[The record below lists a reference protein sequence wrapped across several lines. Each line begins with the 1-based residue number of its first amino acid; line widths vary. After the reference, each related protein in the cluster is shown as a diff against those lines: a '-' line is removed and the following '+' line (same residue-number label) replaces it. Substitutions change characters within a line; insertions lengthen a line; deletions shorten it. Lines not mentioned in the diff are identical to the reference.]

1 MAEDP
6 DRGQPASDAPNGS
19 AGAADAEQPA
29 EQPTEPRL
37 LLNSHYIKDLSF
49 ENPRAPLIFSEMQ
62 KGPTI
67 DVNID
72 VDLYHLQDQLHE
84 VVLKLRVK
92 ATIEETVA
100 FMVELDM
107 GGLATIGKHVSPE
120 DRERM
125 LITEV
130 PRYLFPFARAV
141 VSDMTRDGGFPPL
154 MIAPIDFAELYRNRQ
169 TQSAAGANGAEAEA
183 EA

>member
-6 DRGQPASDAPNGS
+6 DTGHPASDAPDGPANS
-19 AGAADAEQPA
+19 ADGEAAA
-29 EQPTEPRL
+29 EPRL

-49 ENPRAPLIFSEMQ
+49 ENPHAPLIYGEMQ

-72 VDLYHLQDQLHE
+72 VDLHHLQDQLHE

-100 FMVELDM
+100 FLVELDM
-107 GGLATIGKHVSPE
+107 GGLATIGKQVSPE
-120 DRERM
+120 ERERM

-154 MIAPIDFAELYRNRQ
+154 LINPISFEDLYRNRQ
-169 TQSAAGANGAEAEA
+169 EQDVQMAEAAGA
-183 EA
+183 

>member
-1 MAEDP
+1 MAEDQQN
-6 DRGQPASDAPNGS
+6 GQ
-19 AGAADAEQPA
+19 GAAGGEEAI
-29 EQPTEPRL
+29 EPQL

-49 ENPRAPLIFSEMQ
+49 ENPHAPLIYGEMQ

-72 VDLYHLQDQLHE
+72 VDLRHLQDQLFE

-92 ATIEETVA
+92 ATLEETVA

-107 GGLATIGKHVSPE
+107 GGLATIGQQVSAE

-125 LITEV
+125 LLTDV

-141 VSDMTRDGGFPPL
+141 VGDMTRDGGFPPL
-154 MIAPIDFAELYRNRQ
+154 LINPISFDELYRNRKEQ
-169 TQSAAGANGAEAEA
+169 DAEMAEAAGA
-183 EA
+183 

>member
-1 MAEDP
+1 MADDTDTGP
-6 DRGQPASDAPNGS
+6 DSGRAASDAPDGS
-19 AGAADAEQPA
+19 ANGAGSEPA
-29 EQPTEPRL
+29 AAPSL

-49 ENPRAPLIFSEMQ
+49 ENPHAPLIYGELQ

-72 VDLYHLQDQLHE
+72 VDLNHLQDQLHE

-92 ATIEETVA
+92 ATIDETVA
-100 FMVELDM
+100 FFVELDM
-107 GGLATIGKHVSPE
+107 GGLATMGKHVSPE
-120 DRERM
+120 DCERM

-154 MIAPIDFAELYRNRQ
+154 LINPISFEELYRNRQ
-169 TQSAAGANGAEAEA
+169 EQDVQMAEAAGA
-183 EA
+183 

>member
-1 MAEDP
+1 MAEDQQNGLGAGP
-6 DRGQPASDAPNGS
+6 APNDS
-19 AGAADAEQPA
+19 DGAAGGEEA
-29 EQPTEPRL
+29 TEPQL

-49 ENPRAPLIFSEMQ
+49 ENPHAPLIYGEMQ

-72 VDLYHLQDQLHE
+72 VDLHHLQDQLHE

-92 ATIEETVA
+92 ATIEDKVA
-100 FMVELDM
+100 FLIELDM
-107 GGLATIGKHVSPE
+107 GGLATLGKQVSQE
-120 DRERM
+120 DGERM

-141 VSDMTRDGGFPPL
+141 VGDMTRDGGFPPL
-154 MIAPIDFAELYRNRQ
+154 LINPISFEELYRNRQ
-169 TQSAAGANGAEAEA
+169 EQDSQMAEAAGA
-183 EA
+183 

>member
-1 MAEDP
+1 MAEDT
-6 DRGQPASDAPNGS
+6 DTGQPASDAPNGS
-19 AGAADAEQPA
+19 AEAADTEQLAEPS
-29 EQPTEPRL
+29 L

-49 ENPRAPLIFSEMQ
+49 ENPHAPLIYGEMQ

-72 VDLYHLQDQLHE
+72 VDLNHLQDQLHE
-84 VVLKLRVK
+84 VVLKLRVR

-107 GGLATIGKHVSPE
+107 AGLATIGKHVSAE

-130 PRYLFPFARAV
+130 PRYLFPFAQAV

-154 MIAPIDFAELYRNRQ
+154 LINPISFDELYRNRQ
-169 TQSAAGANGAEAEA
+169 EQDVQMAEAAGA
-183 EA
+183 

>member
-6 DRGQPASDAPNGS
+6 DRGPPASDAPDRPAN
-19 AGAADAEQPA
+19 AADTEPA
-29 EQPTEPRL
+29 AEPRL

-49 ENPRAPLIFSEMQ
+49 ENPHAPLIYGELQ

-72 VDLYHLQDQLHE
+72 VDLQHLQDQLHE

-100 FMVELDM
+100 FIVELDM
-107 GGLATIGKHVSPE
+107 AGLATIGKHVSPE
-120 DRERM
+120 ECERM

-154 MIAPIDFAELYRNRQ
+154 LINPISFDDLYRNRQ
-169 TQSAAGANGAEAEA
+169 EQDVQMAEAAGA
-183 EA
+183 